1 LDFVR
6 KHQNIPLTGKVIFR
20 TEEIT
25 MKRKQQ
31 RGFSLIELLIV
42 VAIIGIIAAIAIP
55 NLLKSQQAARETAA
69 MREVQALGTAQL
81 QYSVTKGRGKFAS
94 LATLG
99 SEQLVDSVMGTGTK
113 GGYLFTSEPINEG
126 AVAMYDTTAK
136 PTATGTFGV
145 GNRSFYSNESNIVF
159 DADGGEPP
167 TATAQDRTPKNGQP
181 IQ

>member
-1 LDFVR
+1 
-6 KHQNIPLTGKVIFR
+6 
-20 TEEIT
+20 
-25 MKRKQQ
+25 MKRKEQ

-69 MREVQALGTAQL
+69 LREVQTLATAQL
-81 QYSVTKGRGKFAS
+81 QYSVTKGRGKFAN

-99 SEQLVDSVMGTGTK
+99 TESLVDSVMATGLK
-113 GGYLFTSEPINEG
+113 GGYNFATEPISVGN
-126 AVAMYDTTAK
+126 VSMYDTTAK
-136 PTATGTFGV
+136 PTATGTFGI

-167 TATAQDRTPKNGQP
+167 TATPQDRVPKNGKP

>member
-1 LDFVR
+1 M
-6 KHQNIPLTGKVIFR
+6 
-20 TEEIT
+20 T
-25 MKRKQQ
+25 MKRKEQ

-69 MREVQALGTAQL
+69 LREVQALGTAQL
-81 QYSVTKGRGKFAS
+81 QYSVTKGRGKFAN

-99 SEQLVDSVMGTGTK
+99 TESLIDSVMATGLK
-113 GGYLFTSEPINEG
+113 GGYLFATEPISAGN
-126 AVAMYDTTAK
+126 VAMYDTTAK
-136 PTATGTFGV
+136 PSATGTFGI

-159 DADGGEPP
+159 DVDGGEPP
-167 TATAQDRTPKNGQP
+167 TATPQDRVPKNGRP

>member
-1 LDFVR
+1 
-6 KHQNIPLTGKVIFR
+6 
-20 TEEIT
+20 
-25 MKRKQQ
+25 MKCKKQ

-69 MREVQALGTAQL
+69 LREVQAIGTAQL

-99 SEQLVDSVMGTGTK
+99 TEALVDSVMATGLK
-113 GGYLFTSEPINEG
+113 GGYLFATEPISSG
-126 AVAMYDTTAK
+126 SVSMYDTSAK
-136 PTATGTFGV
+136 PSATGTFGI
-145 GNRSFYSNESNIVF
+145 GNRSFYSNESNTVF

-167 TATAQDRTPKNGQP
+167 TATPQDRIPKNGNP

>member
-1 LDFVR
+1 
-6 KHQNIPLTGKVIFR
+6 
-20 TEEIT
+20 
-25 MKRKQQ
+25 MKCKKQ

-69 MREVQALGTAQL
+69 LREVQAIGTAQL

-99 SEQLVDSVMGTGTK
+99 TEALVDSVMATGLK
-113 GGYLFTSEPINEG
+113 GGYQFTSEPINSG
-126 AVAMYDTTAK
+126 SVAMYDTSAK
-136 PTATGTFGV
+136 PSATGTFGI
-145 GNRSFYSNESNIVF
+145 GNRSFYSNESNTVF

-167 TATAQDRTPKNGQP
+167 TATPQDRIPKNGNP